1 MTAQANPLQPWT
13 FDELVREGMSLIP
26 GHAPEWT
33 NHNPSDPGITLVELL
48 AYFTEVLVY
57 RLSRVTPDAK
67 LQFLR
72 LLKGAQWTDWRRLV
86 GAPAEAIDQ
95 AIDQAVR
102 ELGHCECATTAADFE
117 QLAIE
122 AARAHLGPNSHVRA
136 LCVGGADLERSLRG
150 VRIGD
155 ARAHVTVVVVPQRE
169 LEPDA
174 VALLCAQVRR
184 RLGAHCL
191 LTARLHVIG
200 PVYLHLA
207 LGFRIALRPG
217 VAPQQALAAIDAN
230 LQRRF
235 GPWMDDEPPAEPR
248 PLGKPVRMT
257 EITEVIDNTEGVDFV
272 EDVIISGMS
281 AHAGELF
288 DVGSRVGIR
297 IGVYSTLGLDSRLG
311 VLPSLGTQRMQRDDA
326 GKLTSIVLQPW
337 EVARLHLAPDAV
349 HTIGPVTPHERPT
362 TGEDDGR

>member
-1 MTAQANPLQPWT
+1 MTAQANPLKPWT

-26 GHAPEWT
+26 GHAPDWT

-72 LLKGAQWTDWRRLV
+72 LLKGARWTDWRLLV
-86 GAPAEAIDQ
+86 GAPAEAIDR
-95 AIDQAVR
+95 ALDQAVR

-122 AARAHLGPNSHVRA
+122 AASAHLGPNSHVRA
-136 LCVGGADLERSLRG
+136 LCVGSANLERSLRG
-150 VRIGD
+150 ARVGD
-155 ARAHVTVVVVPQRE
+155 SRAHVTVVVVPQRE

-174 VALLCAQVRR
+174 VALLCAQVRQQ
-184 RLGAHCL
+184 LGAHCL
-191 LTARLHVIG
+191 LTTRLHVIG

-207 LGFRIALRPG
+207 LGFRIALRPD
-217 VAPQQALAAIDAN
+217 VTRQQALAAIDAN

-235 GPWMDDEPPAEPR
+235 GPWLDDAPPAEPR
-248 PLGKPVRMT
+248 PLGTPVRMT
-257 EITEVIDNTEGVDFV
+257 EITAVIDNTEGIDFV
-272 EDVIISGMS
+272 EDVILSGMS
-281 AHAGELF
+281 GHANELF
-288 DVGSRVGIR
+288 DVGSRVGIQ

-311 VLPSLGTQRMQRDDA
+311 VLPGLGAQRMQRDDA
-326 GKLTSIVLQPW
+326 GKVTSIMLQPW
-337 EVARLHLAPDAV
+337 EVARLHIAADAV
-349 HTIGPVTPHERPT
+349 QMIGPVAAPERPT
-362 TGEDDGR
+362 TGADDGR